1 MTSGSPIT
9 IEAVHEALSCLYSP
23 ADLARTSL
31 ADALPESRGV
41 VDLVQRAQIVR
52 GILLDGIQAL
62 RPGNRSG
69 PTASA
74 SRGYDC
80 LKLRF
85 VSGLTVE
92 DAAFEL
98 SLSTRQFYRDLRW
111 AEERLT
117 QLLGSR
123 LPGVVSAKPTAEA
136 DALTEEVESIARKPE
151 RLSLG
156 DVVESA
162 IAAVG
167 AIAGRYGVH
176 CKYSRPEPPVVVTAT
191 PGILRQFVVQ
201 LLSSIV
207 QGVSGGEVGVSV
219 AADGNGSAVLAIAI
233 GRPGGLARPDLLEA
247 ALRVAEAQGL
257 RHRFTTSLADSI
269 LEVSFPLPERETVL
283 VVEDKPGA
291 CALYERYLENTEF
304 QPLIVPHPAVTVEMA
319 AARGASAVV
328 LDVMMP
334 EADGWSVL
342 QALKADPRTEAIPVV
357 ICSVVRDRE
366 LGLALGAA
374 DYLTKPV
381 SRADLLESLR
391 RARPPRSQDGEAP
404 GTPALGQERLPR

>member
-1 MTSGSPIT
+1 MIT
-9 IEAVHEALSCLYSP
+9 IEVVHEALACLYSP
-23 ADLARTSL
+23 TDLAKTSL
-31 ADALPESRGV
+31 SGILPDSQGV
-41 VDLVQRAQIVR
+41 TDLVQRAQIVR
-52 GILLDGIQAL
+52 GILLDCIQAL
-62 RPGNRSG
+62 RPSNRSG

-74 SRGYDC
+74 SRAYDC

-92 DAAFEL
+92 DASFEL

-117 QLLGSR
+117 DLLHSR
-123 LPGVVSAKPTAEA
+123 LQAAGGAQASIEP

-156 DVVESA
+156 DVVASA
-162 IAAVG
+162 VTALAGIAA
-167 AIAGRYGVH
+167 RYGVRLVYDH
-176 CKYSRPEPPVVVTAT
+176 PQVGVMVTAT
-191 PGILRQFVVQ
+191 PGILRQFIMQ

-207 QGVSGGEVGVSV
+207 QGIAGGEVTVSL
-219 AADGNGSAVLAIAI
+219 AAGQGTATLAIALS
-233 GRPGGLARPDLLEA
+233 RAGGLARPDLLDA

-257 RHRFTTSLADSI
+257 SHRFAAAAAGTVLQID
-269 LEVSFPLPERETVL
+269 FPLAERDTVL

-291 CALYERYLENTEF
+291 YALYERYLENTEF
-304 QPLIVPHPAVTVEMA
+304 QPLHVPHPAITVEMA
-319 AARGASAVV
+319 AKREVTAVV

-357 ICSVVRDRE
+357 ICSVVQDRE
-366 LGLALGAA
+366 LGLALGASG
-374 DYLTKPV
+374 YLTKPV
-381 SRADLLESLR
+381 SRVDFLEGLR
-391 RARPPRSQDGEAP
+391 QV
-404 GTPALGQERLPR
+404 RLPHSPA